1 MNANKTYLH
10 TLPKLYFFIAV
21 LEALLKQRC
30 RICLI
35 IVIFLIEKDAKYSN
49 RSSPKSQSH
58 QSYVL
63 IHHAYIIIIQLN
75 LEL

>member
-49 RSSPKSQSH
+49 RSYPKSQSH

-63 IHHAYIIIIQLN
+63 IHHAYIN
-75 LEL
+75 NNSTES